1 MAINIIT
8 ATINDK
14 TYTSFEDYNITINL
28 ESLVNVFELLVSV
41 PEDEIINRGD
51 RIEIKIDDEPLIDG
65 FIERVRES
73 DSSNGNLLKISGRD
87 RLCDLIDSK
96 VGAKIYKPPIDFETL
111 CNY

>member
-41 PEDEIINRGD
+41 PEDEIINKGD
-51 RIEIKIDDEPLIDG
+51 RREVLCILPVKSTK
-65 FIERVRES
+65 FSNQNVR
-73 DSSNGNLLKISGRD
+73 N
-87 RLCDLIDSK
+87 
-96 VGAKIYKPPIDFETL
+96 
-111 CNY
+111 